1 MLFKFSSRNILL
13 TVVAIALSLAIIFVF
28 NKSLFCGK
36 IETFLGPEPF
46 KLTLQFLLISVVG
59 GALSTFLMF
68 LKEEEARDDAKR
80 RENQARRDTRIAN
93 LQTLDGKL
101 AEAYRQMKSSK
112 RRLRSR
118 LDRTDPQ
125 RPTIAK
131 NDFEECMDQLLAAQ
145 IAVEEIQDL
154 VATRRDLIKKSDP
167 NLMDESLYYA
177 ARYLHDVFEDFE
189 KGKVTREAD
198 RFLLDEIAT
207 PNLYDFLMKSSEPEL
222 IATQRDIIK
231 DKQRTYDDRRAA
243 IGVVEKHRP
252 RFGKAAL
259 ECMRL
264 ASSELKR
271 LMDSELLQGERS
283 ITD

>member
-1 MLFKFSSRNILL
+1 MLFKFSPRNIPP
-13 TVVAIALSLAIIFVF
+13 TVFAIALSLAIIFVF
-28 NKSLFCGK
+28 NKSLFSGK

-59 GALSTFLMF
+59 GALSTILTF

-93 LQTLDGKL
+93 LQTLDGIL

-145 IAVEEIQDL
+145 IAVEEIKDL
-154 VATRRDLIKKSDP
+154 IDTRHDLIKKTVP
-167 NLMDESLYYA
+167 NLIDGPLYYA

-189 KGKVTREAD
+189 QGRVTREAD
-198 RFLLDEIAT
+198 RFLLDEVAT
-207 PNLYDFLMKSSEPEL
+207 PNLYDFLMKSSEPDL
-222 IATQRDIIK
+222 IATQREIMK
-231 DKQRTYDDRRAA
+231 DTHRTYDDRRVAM
-243 IGVVEKHRP
+243 GVVQEHRP

-259 ECMRL
+259 ACMRL

-271 LMDSELLQGERS
+271 LMNAELLPGERS
-283 ITD
+283 VAD